1 MSDFDKWFKTEMLP
15 AECDD
20 ERVVVGLR
28 LCWDDRQAEI
38 DRLKAENKRL
48 NDYIKQTSP
57 RVDVDLCYTQN
68 ARYRM
73 ALETIATETIEPAY
87 STQIATR
94 WRMIAREAVGEVLG
108 EA

>member
-1 MSDFDKWFKTEMLP
+1 MSDAFEKWFKTEMLP

-20 ERVVVGLR
+20 ERVIVGMR
-28 LCWDDRQAEI
+28 LCWDARQEEI
-38 DRLKAENKRL
+38 DRLKEEN
-48 NDYIKQTSP
+48 
-57 RVDVDLCYTQN
+57 V
-68 ARYRM
+68 RYRM

-108 EA
+108 E